1 MEESFESEWEV
12 QHTLMGG
19 GRAACAK
26 DSFLGEGSNL
36 CKRPCLPFHRG
47 SRRS

>member
-12 QHTLMGG
+12 KHTLMGG

-26 DSFLGEGSNL
+26 DSFFGGGEQPVQKALSAIPPGQ
-36 CKRPCLPFHRG
+36 
-47 SRRS
+47 